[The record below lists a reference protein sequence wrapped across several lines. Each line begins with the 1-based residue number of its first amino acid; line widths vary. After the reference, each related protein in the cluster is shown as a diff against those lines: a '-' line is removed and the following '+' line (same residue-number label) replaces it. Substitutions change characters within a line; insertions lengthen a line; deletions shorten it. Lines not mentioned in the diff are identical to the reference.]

1 MRNIFSIILILLLTG
16 ANGFGQK
23 LNITEYP
30 AITKI
35 NDFPTYNW
43 KEINTMVENGL
54 PRKAMEAIV
63 VLQDKAIA
71 EKNVREFWMTCK
83 KLEELVGRAD
93 YEEKEQE
100 EFVWKYT
107 QKVQGLA
114 FPMNVIL
121 HSYIV
126 EWTDHLMDYG
136 LLSYNDESLLWNIH
150 GAKEKL
156 DYYKAKE
163 LIEYHKNQLLQNPM
177 ELMKMATEDYYPFD
191 LPKGSPV
198 KIVDYE
204 RTTLL
209 YQPTLFDVFA
219 YYKISDYTSS
229 SDDFMDQKFLLDTDD
244 LRSAIGSKDS
254 LYADLFLYYQ
264 LEKLNWANKR
274 YDVYAYTIEKRLDFV
289 QSSYNWNYRSSD
301 EADSL
306 VNESY
311 KLFENKL
318 SFDASSSRFTL
329 HIAQDLNRKAE
340 SYHWK
345 NNTAVKKDN
354 VQALKKIDASLSK
367 YPNSEFSVQLKSLKQ
382 HITSSSLDFYLKGQV
397 LQGEKLILN
406 VGYTNVKQSQL
417 TIYKIEKATKPTN
430 HQNPLKDYTLREIS
444 SQILNY
450 ETDSLYLK
458 HSKDFILAPL
468 KEKGE
473 YLFLMTKSKEDVR
486 KILTID
492 TLANCENFAFKV
504 IKTSSLHVSTKA
516 MDGAHHFLV
525 SNSMNGKPVA
535 NAKIYLSVHSYRN
548 DNTTLE
554 PITTL
559 TTDKSGKAKF
569 GGTTSYNYKVVLG
582 EDSIIGHI
590 YQGYR
595 YGKDDDLKVNLYTD
609 RAIYRPGQTVHF
621 KFITTKKS
629 GDEYKLKDNQLVQLE
644 IKDNNYNT
652 VFSENIISSNFGS
665 GSGTFN
671 IPLNGILLGEMR
683 MYING
688 NFHNEFRVEEYKRPT
703 YEVLFDTIKEQYA
716 LGDTVRIRGRLIAFA
731 GYPVQDA
738 KVNVTVSQSYY
749 RYRGFND
756 YHENIQSFDLVSN
769 KKGEFSVA
777 FYADKNESGY
787 GANFDIS
794 ATATDLSGEVQEGST
809 NLYIGKQSF
818 SIYTNLSGELVSN
831 NDNIAFVRVENSQQV
846 EQKNVPL
853 KYVLEKIDESRW
865 YTEYLDEA
873 EYKAFVQV
881 EFESAFPHIS
891 YFESHKKENKTSVSG
906 LTKSGD
912 SLQMNLL
919 TNNKAGRYRLIITGK
934 DAAGEEIRSESMF
947 NYIDIGSKT
956 KQHKDAFWVL
966 SQSGVAQVGDKVSIY
981 LGSSYKKLYVYTE
994 SYNQK
999 GIMESKW
1006 IKLNQR
1012 KELVYTITEAD
1023 RGVFGINF
1031 ICSYK
1036 GNFYQQEVRISV
1048 PKENKDL
1055 EIKLQ
1060 TMKDFLKPGSKEIWS
1075 MTINDISGN
1084 KADAE
1089 LLVSMYDESL
1099 DQFVYHSW
1107 NNTFQYDKHISMN
1120 WDDNRFFALQN
1131 ERDAWYSVRFY
1142 ASYLPTFGLRRGR
1155 YNNEGF
1161 TFTSSN
1167 LQGSKVESTAV
1178 YYMDAV
1184 GSGSDQGSDLDDSL
1198 LKESEKN
1205 DDKLVEATKSQP
1217 RSNFNETAFF
1227 YPTIFARPDG
1237 TYNFEFTLPDALTK
1251 WRFMSLA
1258 HTRELKTGY
1267 YEHSFVAKKELM
1279 VEPNEPRFFREGDE
1293 FVFTSKVVN
1302 MTEKSQDVMVRLKFV
1317 DPITE
1322 EDVTASFGTLT
1333 AQKITIPA
1341 NGTQEVMWN
1350 LSIPTAKLSLVAYLI
1365 EAEGVNFSDAEKKAI
1380 PILSNR
1386 MLVSESKPFVK
1397 TTAGDQTFILE
1408 KVNQLSPTA
1417 EKISLSLEM
1426 QTQPL
1431 WTALMSLPYLMEFPY
1446 ECAEQTF
1453 SRYFGNILAQKIIQD
1468 NSAFGR
1474 VIATWK
1480 ETNPQAF
1487 LSELE
1492 KNSELKSIILSE
1504 TPWVID
1510 AQRESAQRHRLAALF
1525 EGNNL
1530 ESNCIGALEKL
1541 KQMQSADGGWGW
1553 FGGESNL
1560 YITQHIVSGFGQL
1573 KQLGVDFDETMAKE
1587 ALAFLEKKYTEQ
1599 FTQIKKAD
1607 HEKLIGLSD
1616 LNVHWLVARTYFNS
1630 KPTEASIYYGKCL
1643 AKNWKNFNLHT
1654 QALAGLSAIRTGDK
1668 AFAEKIKNSIL
1679 DRATKRPEMGMYWN
1693 ENKTGYYWNQ
1703 SQVETQSTIIEFFT
1717 AFGSLDKEVQ
1727 QMQLWLLQQKRSNA
1741 WETTKA
1747 TTTAC
1752 HALLV
1757 NKTAI
1762 QNQLGQVVKV
1772 KMGDGTDLGTLK
1784 KEAGSTF
1791 TWTGKDITTGKASVT
1806 VNTVNEQP
1814 VFGAIHFQYLEDM
1827 NKITKSV
1834 GDIRLER
1841 HYYWTNN
1848 GKEEEITPSTVL
1860 PVGTKVKVKMTVT
1873 ANRPM
1878 EFVHLKDSKAS
1889 GFEAREALSGYHWST
1904 VSYYQ
1909 VSKDASTDF
1918 FIDYLPKGSHS
1929 FEYEIFA
1936 SGKGNLTIGAAI
1948 VECMYAPSF
1957 RANSNGGNI
1966 LVK

>member
-1 MRNIFSIILILLLTG
+1 MRNLISILVFLFLIGTHV
-16 ANGFGQK
+16 FGQK
-23 LNITEYP
+23 LNITDYP
-30 AITKI
+30 PITKVSE
-35 NDFPTYNW
+35 FPTYDW
-43 KEINTMVENGL
+43 KEINTMIENEL
-54 PRKAMEAIV
+54 PRKAIETIL
-63 VLQDKAIA
+63 VLQEKAIA
-71 EKNVREFWMTCK
+71 EKNVREFWKTCK
-83 KLEELVGRAD
+83 KVDELVDRAN

-107 QKVQGLA
+107 QKVDGLA

-121 HSYIV
+121 HNYLA
-126 EWTDHLMDYG
+126 EWTDHLMDYS
-136 LLSYNDESLLWNIH
+136 LFSYDDESLLWNIN
-150 GAKEKL
+150 GTKEKL
-156 DYYKAKE
+156 NYDKAKE
-163 LIEYHKNQLLQNPM
+163 LVAYHKNQLLQNPM

-191 LPKGSPV
+191 
-198 KIVDYE
+198 IE
-204 RTTLL
+204 RLNFT
-209 YQPTLFDVFA
+209 YKPTLFDVFA
-219 YYKISDYTSS
+219 HYKIPSYTPS
-229 SDDFMDQKFLLDTDD
+229 SDDFTDLKFLLDTDD
-244 LRSAIGSKDS
+244 MHRAIGYKDS
-254 LYADLFLYYQ
+254 LYANFLLYYH

-274 YDVYAYTIEKRLDFV
+274 YDVYAYNIEKRLNFAK
-289 QSSYNWNYRSSD
+289 SSYDWEFRS
-301 EADSL
+301 ANNIDSL

-318 SFDASSSRFTL
+318 NFHASSSRFTL
-329 HIAQDLNRKAE
+329 HIADGLNKQAE

-345 NNTAVKKDN
+345 NNSRVKSDN
-354 VQALKKIDASLSK
+354 VLALKKIETSLSK
-367 YPNSEFSVQLKSLKQ
+367 FPDSEFKKQLMNLKE
-382 HITSSSLDFYLKGQV
+382 HITSSSLDFYLKSQV
-397 LQGEKLILN
+397 LQGEKYIMN
-406 VGYTNVKQSQL
+406 VAYTNVKQSHL
-417 TIYKIEKATKPTN
+417 TIYKVEKATKPVN
-430 HQNPLKDYTLREIS
+430 QQNPLKNYTLREIS
-444 SQILNY
+444 SQIMDYNA
-450 ETDSLYLK
+450 DSLYLK
-458 HSKDFILAPL
+458 HSKDFILSPL
-468 KEKGE
+468 KEKGD
-473 YLFLMTKSKEDVR
+473 YLFLMTKSKGDAATV
-486 KILTID
+486 LSID
-492 TLANCENFAFKV
+492 TLAKCTNFSYKV
-504 IKTSSLHVSTKA
+504 IKTSSLHVSTKT

-525 SNSMNGKPVA
+525 TNSMNGKPVA

-548 DNTTLE
+548 NNTTLE
-554 PITTL
+554 PIATL

-569 GGTTSYNYKVVLG
+569 GGTTSYTYKVVLDG
-582 EDSIIGHI
+582 DSISGHI

-595 YGKDDDLKVNLYTD
+595 YDEEGDIKVNLYTD

-621 KFITTKKS
+621 KFITTKRS

-644 IKDNNYNT
+644 IKDNNYKT

-665 GSGTFN
+665 GSGTFA

-683 MYING
+683 IYVNG
-688 NFHNEFRVEEYKRPT
+688 NFQHEFRVEEYKRPT
-703 YEVLFDTIKEQYA
+703 FEVLFDTIKEQYA
-716 LGDTVRIRGRLIAFA
+716 LGDTVRIKGRLKAFA
-731 GYPVQDA
+731 GYPLQGA
-738 KVNVTVSQSYY
+738 KVNVTVAQSYY
-749 RYRGFND
+749 RFRGFSG
-756 YHENIQSFDLVSN
+756 YHESAQSFDVVSDKN
-769 KKGEFSVA
+769 GEFTVA

-809 NLYIGKQSF
+809 YLYIGKQSF
-818 SIYTNLSGELVSN
+818 SIYTDLSGELISN
-831 NDNIAFVRVENSQQV
+831 NENIAVVRVENNQQV

-853 KYVLEKIDESRW
+853 KYVLEKIDESKW
-865 YTEYLDEA
+865 YTEHLDEA
-873 EYKAFVQV
+873 EYKSFLQA
-881 EFESAFPHIS
+881 EFESTFPHIS
-891 YFESHKKENKTSVSG
+891 YFENQTKENKTYVSG
-906 LTKSGD
+906 ITKSGD

-919 TNNKAGRYRLIITGK
+919 TNQKAGKYRLIITGK
-934 DAAGEEIRSESMF
+934 DATGEEIRSESMF
-947 NYIDIGSKT
+947 NYINLSSKEG
-956 KQHKDAFWVL
+956 QHKDEFWVL
-966 SQSGVAQVGDKVSIY
+966 SQDRVAQVGEKVSIY
-981 LGSSYKKLYVYTE
+981 LGSSYKKLYVYAE
-994 SYNQK
+994 SFNQK
-999 GIMESKW
+999 GIKEGKW

-1012 KELVYTITEAD
+1012 KELVYTMTEAD
-1023 RGVFGINF
+1023 RGVFGVNF

-1036 GNFYQQEVRISV
+1036 GKFYQQEVRITV
-1048 PKENKDL
+1048 PKEDKNL

-1060 TMKDFLKPGSKEIWS
+1060 TMKDFLKPGSKEKWT
-1075 MTINDISGN
+1075 MTINDKSGN

-1107 NNTFQYDKHISMN
+1107 DNTFQYEKYVAMN
-1120 WDDNRFFALQN
+1120 WRDERFSPVQD
-1131 ERDAWYSVRFY
+1131 ERDRWSSSGFY
-1142 ASYLPTFGLRRGR
+1142 ASYLFEF
-1155 YNNEGF
+1155 Y
-1161 TFTSSN
+1161 SY
-1167 LQGSKVESTAV
+1167 GSRE
-1178 YYMDAV
+1178 DAGV
-1184 GSGSDQGSDLDDSL
+1184 GSSRTSYYSTNANRQQNASVAFTAPVTYEWTNDKMGMDSMIL
-1198 LKESEKN
+1198 SVFDEKEIEEKS
-1205 DDKLVEATKSQP
+1205 KSIQP

-1227 YPTIFARPDG
+1227 YPTIFADPNG
-1237 TYNFEFTLPDALTK
+1237 TYKFEFTLPDALTK

-1258 HTRELKTGY
+1258 HTRDLKTGY

-1279 VEPNEPRFFREGDE
+1279 VEPNEPRFFREGDF

-1302 MTEKSQDVMVRLKFV
+1302 MTEKSQDVVVRLKFI

-1322 EDVTASFGTLT
+1322 ADVTGSFGIIT

-1341 NGTQEVMWN
+1341 NGSQEVMWN
-1350 LSIPTAKLSLVAYLI
+1350 LSIPTAQLSLVAYLI
-1365 EAEGVNFSDAEKKAI
+1365 EAEGSNFSDAEKKAI

-1397 TTAGDQTFILE
+1397 TTAGDQTFTLE

-1417 EKISLSLEM
+1417 EKISLRLEM

-1431 WTALMSLPYLMEFPY
+1431 WTTLMSLPYLMEFPY

-1468 NSAFGR
+1468 NPAFGR

-1492 KNSELKSIILSE
+1492 KNPELKSIILSE

-1510 AQRESAQRHRLAALF
+1510 AQRETAQRHRLAALF

-1560 YITQHIVSGFGQL
+1560 YITQHIVTGFGQL
-1573 KQLGVDFDETMAKE
+1573 KQLGVDFDETMANE
-1587 ALAFLEKKYTEQ
+1587 ALAFLEKKYAEQ
-1599 FTQIKKAD
+1599 FTQIKKAER
-1607 HEKLIGLSD
+1607 EKLIGLSD
-1616 LNVHWLVARTYFNS
+1616 LHVHWLVARSYFNS
-1630 KPTEASIYYGKCL
+1630 KSTDASIYYSKCL
-1643 AKNWKNFNLHT
+1643 AKDWKNFNLHT
-1654 QALAGLSAIRTGDK
+1654 QALAGMSAIRTGDK

-1703 SQVETQSTIIEFFT
+1703 SQVETQSAIIEFFT
-1717 AFGSLDKEVQ
+1717 AYGDLDKEVQ

-1806 VNTVNEQP
+1806 VNTLNEQP

-1848 GKEEEITPSTVL
+1848 GKEEEISSSTVL